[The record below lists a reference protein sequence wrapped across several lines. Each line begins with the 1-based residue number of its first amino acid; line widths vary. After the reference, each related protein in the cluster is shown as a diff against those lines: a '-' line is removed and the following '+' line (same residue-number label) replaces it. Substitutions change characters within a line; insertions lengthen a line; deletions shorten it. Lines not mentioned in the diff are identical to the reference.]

1 MVFIGYVFVFPDTKS
16 SKKAFLR
23 YNIYSEMLS
32 GTDVSGTDEIEK
44 TNIKEENWY
53 L

>member
-1 MVFIGYVFVFPDTKS
+1 
-16 SKKAFLR
+16 
-23 YNIYSEMLS
+23 MLS

-44 TNIKEENWY
+44 TNNEIEKTNIKEENWY